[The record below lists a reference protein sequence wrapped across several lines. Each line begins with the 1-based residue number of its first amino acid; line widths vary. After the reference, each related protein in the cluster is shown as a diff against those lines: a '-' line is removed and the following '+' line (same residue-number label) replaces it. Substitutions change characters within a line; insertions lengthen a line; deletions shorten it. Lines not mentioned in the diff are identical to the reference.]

1 MKRKHISYSNEDDQ
15 SSHEAPRKKESTFNF
30 TTKKR

>member
-15 SSHEAPRKKESTFNF
+15 SSHKKEETTFNF

>member
-15 SSHEAPRKKESTFNF
+15 SSHKKEAFNF